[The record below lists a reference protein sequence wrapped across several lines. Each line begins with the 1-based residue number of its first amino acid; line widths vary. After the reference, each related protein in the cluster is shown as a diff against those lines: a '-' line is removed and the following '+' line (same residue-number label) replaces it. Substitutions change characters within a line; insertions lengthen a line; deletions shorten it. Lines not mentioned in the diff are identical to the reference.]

1 LLLVRVMPGNSDEG
15 HQLRAV
21 DRLAFEQQFDDLIE
35 CGAMFREQCGRFC
48 RTSPK
53 PPPISITLARQRPD
67 GRSSPR
73 LFGRSVEAN

>member
-1 LLLVRVMPGNSDEG
+1 MLLVRVMLGNSDEG

-48 RTSPK
+48 RTSPN
-53 PPPISITLARQRPD
+53 PPHFHHACETAARWTILSQALRPF
-67 GRSSPR
+67 S
-73 LFGRSVEAN
+73 

>member
-1 LLLVRVMPGNSDEG
+1 LLLVRVMLGNSDEG

-48 RTSPK
+48 RTSPN
-53 PPPISITLARQRPD
+53 PPPFPSRLRDSGPMD
-67 GRSSPR
+67 DPLPGSSAVQ
-73 LFGRSVEAN
+73 LEAN